1 MKGLSVST
9 HSRPNRAKYYAS
21 GRLPDGRRFQGYFR
35 SRQTAEDAFSQAKM
49 DAQDLGPEWGRL
61 NAREKVELVQLRHQ
75 LHEHGIAVQE
85 AHAALVQLLKG
96 KLVPLD
102 TEKAAEAYVEA
113 LGKKRLRPSYLKT
126 QRNRVKMLADRFA
139 GRPVHEISLPDLES
153 WLHSMPISPR
163 YFANL
168 KLSWR
173 TFFNWCLKRHHV
185 QECVASKLEVPAAD
199 EKEPGILPPELVE
212 QLLHRLQ
219 QQAPEHVP
227 FFAIGF
233 FAGCRP
239 DEIRR
244 LDWSAYRPEEG
255 LLSLAA
261 AATKGR
267 RRRLVPVEPALR
279 AWLDWSQQNG
289 GKMPD
294 PMSSRPFVRCRDIGG
309 VRQHWTPDCMRHSYA
324 SYMLAGGSP
333 PSMISLNMGHQ
344 CPETLFSNY
353 KALVTPAAADFFW
366 SIRPVGQPMSNNT
379 KNNAK
384 QTSRRKTT
392 LHLLDRR
399 QAEGADAR
407 TGGAEGNECHGAVD
421 GFSQERSEK
430 TETKKERELMD
441 ENMEPVDI
449 ELQVEVAE
457 ALEGVSMHELNEKL
471 AEELARIGRN

>member
-35 SRQTAEDAFSQAKM
+35 SRQTAEDAFSQAKI
-49 DAQDLGPEWGRL
+49 DAQDLGPEWGKL
-61 NAREKVELVQLRHQ
+61 NAREKVELVQLRQQ
-75 LHEHGIAVQE
+75 LHQHGIAVQE

-102 TEKAAEAYVEA
+102 TEKAVAAYVEA
-113 LGKKRLRPSYLKT
+113 LNKKRLRPSYLKT

-139 GRPVHEISLPDLES
+139 GRPVHEISLPDLEG
-153 WLHSMPISPR
+153 WLHSMTISPR

-173 TFFNWCLKRHHV
+173 TFFNWCQKRHHV
-185 QECVASKLEVPAAD
+185 EECVASKLEVPAAD
-199 EKEPGILPPELVE
+199 EKEPGILSPELVE

-219 QQAPEHVP
+219 QQAPEHLP

-244 LDWSAYRPEEG
+244 LDWSAYMPEEG

-279 AWLDWSQQNG
+279 AWLDWSKDNG
-289 GKMPD
+289 GRMPD
-294 PMSSRPFVRCRDIGG
+294 PMTSRPFVRCRDIGG

-324 SYMLAGGSP
+324 SYQLAMGGN
-333 PSMISLNMGHQ
+333 PSKITVNMGHQ
-344 CPETLFSNY
+344 CPETLFTNY
-353 KALVTPAAADFFW
+353 KALVTSSAADFFW
-366 SIRPVGQPMSNNT
+366 SIRPFG
-379 KNNAK
+379 
-384 QTSRRKTT
+384 
-392 LHLLDRR
+392 
-399 QAEGADAR
+399 
-407 TGGAEGNECHGAVD
+407 
-421 GFSQERSEK
+421 
-430 TETKKERELMD
+430 
-441 ENMEPVDI
+441 
-449 ELQVEVAE
+449 
-457 ALEGVSMHELNEKL
+457 
-471 AEELARIGRN
+471 